1 MLSNA
6 GVITPKWCKS
16 PSLGFYGVWRRAT
29 LTRDSGS
36 RIMTSDNI
44 KNPKLNRLSLY
55 RGIYSRV
62 ARQLA
67 IDPSYV
73 SRVARGERQS
83 AKVEAALLK
92 EIRRIEK
99 GPK

>member
-1 MLSNA
+1 
-6 GVITPKWCKS
+6 
-16 PSLGFYGVWRRAT
+16 
-29 LTRDSGS
+29 
-36 RIMTSDNI
+36 MTADHT
-44 KNPKLNRLSLY
+44 KNLKLNRLSLY

-62 ARQLA
+62 ARQLD

-92 EIRRIEK
+92 EMQRIEK
-99 GPK
+99 GHK

>member
-1 MLSNA
+1 MDNS
-6 GVITPKWCKS
+6 K
-16 PSLGFYGVWRRAT
+16 
-29 LTRDSGS
+29 DS
-36 RIMTSDNI
+36 
-44 KNPKLNRLSLY
+44 KLNRLSLY

-73 SRVARGERQS
+73 SRVARGERRS

-99 GPK
+99 GAK

>member
-1 MLSNA
+1 MDNN
-6 GVITPKWCKS
+6 K
-16 PSLGFYGVWRRAT
+16 
-29 LTRDSGS
+29 DS
-36 RIMTSDNI
+36 
-44 KNPKLNRLSLY
+44 KLNRLSLY

-73 SRVARGERQS
+73 SRVARGERRS

-99 GPK
+99 GAK